1 VNRSVLQ
8 LALAQAVMMSV
19 NTLMISSAA
28 IIGSQLAPSK
38 AMATLPL
45 ALYFVAV
52 MLTTI
57 PASMLMG
64 KLGRKPGFLLA
75 TVIGL
80 GGGGCGVLGIYGES
94 FVLFCLGSMGVG
106 VYTGFGNFFRFAAI
120 ETATG
125 EKRNTA
131 LSYVLAG
138 GILAAFIGPNLANFG
153 RELFEI
159 TYLGTLAAVIVLY
172 GLNGINFLLMRLPRP
187 TVHEIRASG
196 RSMLQIA
203 GQPGFIVA
211 MMSAAIGY
219 SIMVLLMTASPL
231 EMTHQNHAFSEVA
244 FAIQWHV
251 LGMFA
256 PSFITGHLIN
266 RFGSQRVIIAGVC
279 LMVVCILLN
288 FSGTTVTHFWTAL
301 LTLGVGWNFMFIGA
315 TSMLT
320 ETYRPAESAR
330 AQGINDFVVFTSAAC
345 SSFGAGAL
353 LHLLGW
359 QLVNL
364 AVVPLVLLT
373 IAAHGW
379 LWLKKRR
386 QFSVAA
392 SQAH

>member
-28 IIGSQLAPSK
+28 IIGSQLAPNK
-38 AMATLPL
+38 ALATLPL
-45 ALYFVAV
+45 AFYFVAV

-64 KLGRKPGFLLA
+64 AVGRKPGFLLA
-75 TVIGL
+75 TLIGL
-80 GGGGCGVLGIYGES
+80 VGGCCGVLGIYLES

-106 VYTGFGNFFRFAAI
+106 IYTGFGNFFRFAAI
-120 ETATG
+120 EATSG

-131 LSYVLAG
+131 LGYVLAG
-138 GILAAFIGPNLANFG
+138 GILAAFIGPSLANYG

-172 GLNGINFLLMRLPRP
+172 GLNGFNFLLMNLPRP
-187 TVHEIRASG
+187 VMPTYRTAARPVLRI
-196 RSMLQIA
+196 I

-211 MMSAAIGY
+211 MASAAIGY

-231 EMTHQNHAFSEVA
+231 EMTYQKHAFSEVA

-256 PSFITGHLIN
+256 PSFVTGHLVN
-266 RFGSQRVIIAGVC
+266 RFGSQLVIMSGAC

-288 FSGTTVTHFWTAL
+288 FSGSTVTHFWTAL

-320 ETYRPAESAR
+320 GTYSPTEGAR
-330 AQGINDFVVFTSAAC
+330 AQAINDFVVFTCAAC

-353 LHLLGW
+353 LHWLGW

-364 AVVPLVLLT
+364 AVIPLVLLT
-373 IAAHGW
+373 IAAHCW
-379 LWLKKRR
+379 LWLIKSRG
-386 QFSVAA
+386 VTAAA
-392 SQAH
+392 SRAR